1 METDE
6 REITERL
13 ARAKQGM
20 QRLYADLRVKN
31 EAMEEEDCDTPETR
45 GEGARERRVEPDR
58 QPAVMTERSW
68 AARSAAVSEARS
80 KCPESA

>member
-31 EAMEEEDCDTPETR
+31 EAMEEACDTPETR

-68 AARSAAVSEARS
+68 AARCA
-80 KCPESA
+80 